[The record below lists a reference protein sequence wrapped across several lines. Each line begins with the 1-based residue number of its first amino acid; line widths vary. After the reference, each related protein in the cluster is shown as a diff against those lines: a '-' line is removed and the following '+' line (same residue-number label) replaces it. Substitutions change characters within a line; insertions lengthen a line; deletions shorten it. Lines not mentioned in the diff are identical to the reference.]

1 MAIFETQVDENSDS
15 FKANADL
22 MAAAIAEFRGVEQSV
37 LDRAEAKA
45 PTYEKRGYMSPRE
58 RLSQLLD
65 PGAPWL
71 ELSSLCGYMQDQD
84 KDGSF
89 AGGSVIS
96 GIGFIEGTRCLVM
109 IDDFLTK
116 GGTIT
121 RLGSNKRLRM
131 HEICMG
137 EKLPL
142 VTLAQSGGGDLTA
155 LGATFGPSGKGFAN
169 QCRLS
174 AAGIPQ
180 ITVVHGSATAGGAY
194 QPGLSDYIV
203 MIRKQSTMFLAGPP
217 LLKAATGEIATD
229 EEIGGAEM
237 HAEVAG
243 TADYLAENDADGIRI
258 CRDIVRKLG
267 WNKNRGLARLESR
280 SVGVVAVRRYDD
292 VGNSQSYPHSS
303 DPRWR
308 GPQYSKESLLGV
320 VPADPK
326 TPYDCREIITRLA
339 DASELLDFKA
349 DYDIGTICTHI
360 EIKGVPCGV
369 IGNNAPI
376 TARGAA
382 KAGQFIQLCEQ
393 SGTPILFLHNT
404 TGFIVGTESEQAGI
418 IKHGAKL
425 IQAVTMSTVPKIS
438 VVVGGSYGAGNYAMC
453 GRGMDPRF
461 MFAWPRSVVSVMGPP
476 QAGQVMR
483 QVWEAQMK
491 RAGEVDEAQLDTQE
505 QMVVQSME
513 SQSHALANTARVWDD
528 ALIDPRD
535 TRDIVAFV
543 LGVCADA
550 DTRALNENTFG
561 IARF

>member
-1 MAIFETQVDENSDS
+1 MAIFESQLDSNSDA
-15 FKANADL
+15 FQINRQV
-22 MAAAIAEFRGVEQSV
+22 MGEAIAEFRGVEKNV
-37 LDRAEAKA
+37 LDRAAAKA
-45 PTYEKRGYMSPRE
+45 PGYEKRGFMSPRD

-65 PGAPWL
+65 PSAPWL
-71 ELSSLCGYMQDQD
+71 ELSSLCGFMQDQD

-89 AGGSVIS
+89 AGGSVIA
-96 GIGFIEGTRCLVM
+96 GIGYIEGTRCAVM
-109 IDDFLTK
+109 VDDFLTK
-116 GGTIT
+116 GGIIT
-121 RLGSNKRLRM
+121 QLGGVKRVRM
-131 HEICMG
+131 QLISMV
-137 EKLPL
+137 EKIPL
-142 VTLAQSGGGDLTA
+142 VTLAQSGGGNLTTA
-155 LGATFGPSGKGFAN
+155 GETFGASGEIFAN

-203 MIRKQSTMFLAGPP
+203 MIRKQSTVYLAGPP

-237 HAEVAG
+237 HAGIAG

-267 WNKNRGLARLESR
+267 WRKRALPAAKYAEP
-280 SVGVVAVRRYDD
+280 VYA
-292 VGNSQSYPHSS
+292 
-303 DPRWR
+303 
-308 GPQYSKESLLGV
+308 KEELLGV

-326 TPYDCREIITRLA
+326 TPYDCREIMARLA
-339 DASELLDFKA
+339 DGSDLLDFKPEF
-349 DYDIGTICTHI
+349 DIGTICTHI
-360 EIKGVPCGV
+360 EIKGMACGV

-376 TARGAA
+376 TAKGAA

-404 TGFIVGTESEQAGI
+404 TGFIVGTESERVGI
-418 IKHGAKL
+418 IKHGSKL
-425 IQAVTMSTVPKIS
+425 IQAVTNARVPKIS

-453 GRGMDPRF
+453 GRGMNPRF

-483 QVWEAQMK
+483 QVWETQMK
-491 RAGEVDEAQLDTQE
+491 KAGAVDEARLDAQE
-505 QMVVQSME
+505 QAVVQAME
-513 SQSHALANTARVWDD
+513 AQSHALANTARVWDD
-528 ALIDPRD
+528 ALIDPQD

-543 LGVCADA
+543 LDVCAEA
-550 DTRALNENTFG
+550 DGRTVNENTFG

>member
-1 MAIFETQVDENSDS
+1 MAVFESGIDTHAESYRHNVEI
-15 FKANADL
+15 
-22 MAAAIAEFRGVEQSV
+22 MAAAVDEFRGIEKRV
-37 LDRAEAKA
+37 LERAEAKA
-45 PTYEKRGYMSPRE
+45 PVYEKRGYMPPRE

-65 PGAPWL
+65 PGAPFL
-71 ELSSLCGYMQDQD
+71 ELSSLCGYLQDQD

-89 AGGSVIS
+89 AGGSVIA
-96 GIGFIEGTRCLVM
+96 GIGTIEGTRCAVM
-109 IDDFLTK
+109 VDDFLTK
-116 GGTIT
+116 GGIIT
-121 RLGSNKRLRM
+121 RLGGDKRMRM
-131 HEICMG
+131 QNISMS
-137 EKLPL
+137 EKIPL
-142 VTLAQSGGGDLTA
+142 VTLAQSGGGNLTTV
-155 LGATFGPSGKGFAN
+155 GEIFGPSGVIFAN

-203 MIRKQSTMFLAGPP
+203 MIRRQSTVYLAGPP
-217 LLKAATGEIATD
+217 LLKAATGEIATE

-237 HAEVAG
+237 HAEIAG

-267 WNKNRGLARLESR
+267 WG
-280 SVGVVAVRRYDD
+280 SVAT
-292 VGNSQSYPHSS
+292 SPSS
-303 DPRWR
+303 FVEPA
-308 GPQYSKESLLGV
+308 YSKEDLLGI

-326 TPYDCREIITRLA
+326 TPYDVCEIVARMA
-339 DASELLDFKA
+339 DASEFLDFKP
-349 DYDIGTICTHI
+349 DYDAGTICGHM
-360 EIKGVPCGV
+360 EIKGMPCGV

-404 TGFIVGTESEQAGI
+404 TGFIVGTESESAGI
-418 IKHGAKL
+418 IKHGSKL
-425 IQAVTMSTVPKIS
+425 IQAVTNSKVPKIS

-453 GRGMDPRF
+453 GRGMGPRF

-491 RAGEVDEAQLDTQE
+491 KAGEVDENALDAAE
-505 QMVVQSME
+505 REVVEAME
-513 SQSHALANTARVWDD
+513 AQSHALANTARVWDD

-535 TRDIVAFV
+535 TRDVVAFV
-543 LGVCADA
+543 LSVCIEADK
-550 DTRALNENTFG
+550 RVVNSNSFG

>member
-1 MAIFETQVDENSDS
+1 MAVFESGIDDHSDS
-15 FKANADL
+15 YRDNAGL
-22 MAAAIAEFRGVEQSV
+22 MGAAVEEFRGIEQRV
-37 LDRAEAKA
+37 LERAAAKA
-45 PTYEKRGYMSPRE
+45 PAYEKRGYMPPRE

-65 PGAPWL
+65 PGAPFL

-89 AGGSVIS
+89 AGGSVIA
-96 GIGFIEGTRCLVM
+96 GIGTIEGTRCAVM

-116 GGTIT
+116 GGIIT
-121 RLGSNKRLRM
+121 RLGGDKRMRM
-131 HEICMG
+131 QSISMR
-137 EKLPL
+137 EKMPL
-142 VTLAQSGGGDLTA
+142 ITLAQSGGGNLTT
-155 LGATFGPSGKGFAN
+155 LGETFGPSGVIFAN

-203 MIRKQSTMFLAGPP
+203 MIRRQSTVFLAGPP
-217 LLKAATGEIATD
+217 LLKAATGEIATA

-237 HAEVAG
+237 HAEIAG
-243 TADYLAENDADGIRI
+243 TADYLAESDADGIRI

-267 WNKNRGLARLESR
+267 WNSAEPR
-280 SVGVVAVRRYDD
+280 SIGA
-292 VGNSQSYPHSS
+292 SYS
-303 DPRWR
+303 
-308 GPQYSKESLLGV
+308 GPQNSARTNSPDPSYSEPRYPKEELLGI

-326 TPYDCREIITRLA
+326 TPYDVREIIARIA
-339 DASELLDFKA
+339 DASDFLDFKP
-349 DYDIGTICTHI
+349 DYDAGTICGHM
-360 EIKGVPCGV
+360 EIKGMPCGV

-404 TGFIVGTESEQAGI
+404 TGFIVGTEAERAGI
-418 IKHGAKL
+418 IKHGSKL
-425 IQAVTMSTVPKIS
+425 IQAVTNSTIPKIS

-453 GRGMDPRF
+453 GRGMGPRF

-491 RAGEVDEAQLDTQE
+491 KTGEVDEAALDVAE
-505 QMVVQSME
+505 REVVVDME
-513 SQSHALANTARVWDD
+513 AKSHALANTARVWDD

-535 TRDIVAFV
+535 TRDVVAFV
-543 LGVCADA
+543 LSVCTEADA
-550 DTRALNENTFG
+550 RVVKTNSFG

>member
-1 MAIFETQVDENSDS
+1 MATFESGIDEHSDD
-15 FKANADL
+15 FHANTEL
-22 MAAAIAEFRGVEQSV
+22 MQAAVEEFRGVEANV
-37 LDRAEAKA
+37 LARAAAKVA
-45 PTYEKRGYMSPRE
+45 VYEKRGFMPPRE

-65 PGAPWL
+65 PGTPWL
-71 ELSSLCGYMQDQD
+71 ELSSLCGYLQDQD
-84 KDGSF
+84 TDGSF
-89 AGGSVIS
+89 AGGSVIA
-96 GIGFIEGTRCLVM
+96 GIGTIEGTRCAVM
-109 IDDFLTK
+109 VDDFLTK
-116 GGTIT
+116 GGIVT
-121 RLGSNKRLRM
+121 RLGGDKRLRM
-131 HEICMG
+131 QAISMK
-137 EKLPL
+137 EKIPL
-142 VTLAQSGGGDLTA
+142 VALAQSGGGNLTA
-155 LGATFGPSGKGFAN
+155 LGDTFGPSGNIFAN

-203 MIRKQSTMFLAGPP
+203 MIRKQSTVYLAGPP

-237 HAEVAG
+237 HAEIAG

-258 CRDIVRKLG
+258 CREIVRKLG
-267 WNKNRGLARLESR
+267 WNRRAAPIGTDPLLG
-280 SVGVVAVRRYDD
+280 SVPGFTQQGSVPGFTEPLYD
-292 VGNSQSYPHSS
+292 
-303 DPRWR
+303 
-308 GPQYSKESLLGV
+308 KESILGI

-326 TPYDCREIITRLA
+326 TPYDCREIIARLA
-339 DASELLDFKA
+339 DGSDLLDFKA
-349 DYDIGTICTHI
+349 DFDHGTICTHV
-360 EIKGVPCGV
+360 EIKGMPCGV

-376 TARGAA
+376 TANGAA

-404 TGFIVGTESEQAGI
+404 TGFIVGTESERGGI

-425 IQAVTMSTVPKIS
+425 IQAVTNSKTPKIS

-453 GRGMDPRF
+453 GRGMEPRF

-483 QVWEAQMK
+483 QVWEAQMQK
-491 RAGEVDEAQLDTQE
+491 AGEVDDAKLDAQE
-505 QMVVQSME
+505 QMVVDAME
-513 SQSHALANTARVWDD
+513 SKSHALANTARVWDD

-543 LGVCADA
+543 LSVCAEA
-550 DTRALNENTFG
+550 DVRDLNENTFG